1 MIFKQAHSVAV
12 CIQVISL
19 NDLEI
24 IRNIK
29 RELIRTRKEIE
40 AMNGEEK
47 KKAWKAY
54 AELLTSLD
62 IGTLG
67 SPPHTRQP
75 FAAGS

>member
-1 MIFKQAHSVAV
+1 MQA
-12 CIQVISL
+12 ISL
-19 NDLEI
+19 KNLEI

-40 AMNGEEK
+40 AMSGEEK

-62 IGTLG
+62 IGTLD
-67 SPPHTRQP
+67 SPPRARQP
-75 FAAGS
+75 FAPSS

>member
-1 MIFKQAHSVAV
+1 M
-12 CIQVISL
+12 

-40 AMNGEEK
+40 TLNGKEK

-54 AELLTSLD
+54 AQLLTSLD
-62 IGTLG
+62 IGTLN
-67 SPPHTRQP
+67 SPPSRR
-75 FAAGS
+75 

>member
-1 MIFKQAHSVAV
+1 MQA
-12 CIQVISL
+12 INL
-19 NDLEI
+19 KDLEI

-40 AMNGEEK
+40 NMNGEEK

-62 IGTLG
+62 IGTLD
-67 SPPHTRQP
+67 SHPRAKQS
-75 FAAGS
+75 FVAGS

>member
-1 MIFKQAHSVAV
+1 M
-12 CIQVISL
+12 QVINL

-40 AMNGEEK
+40 ALKGEEK

-62 IGTLG
+62 IGAV
-67 SPPHTRQP
+67 SNPPRTRQP
-75 FAAGS
+75 IHTSS

>member
-1 MIFKQAHSVAV
+1 MTSKQTYLEVA
-12 CIQVISL
+12 CMQVINL

-40 AMNGEEK
+40 TLNGKEK

-54 AELLTSLD
+54 AQLLTSLD
-62 IGTLG
+62 IGTLN
-67 SPPHTRQP
+67 SPPSTR
-75 FAAGS
+75 

>member
-1 MIFKQAHSVAV
+1 MTSKQTYLEVA
-12 CIQVISL
+12 CMQVINL

-40 AMNGEEK
+40 TLDGKEK

-54 AELLTSLD
+54 AQLLTSLD
-62 IGTLG
+62 IGTLN
-67 SPPHTRQP
+67 SLPSRR
-75 FAAGS
+75 